1 MKKQAERR
9 FGGSSLED
17 GIPNV
22 ANAEKMAAEQRARLS
37 GVRRLQHQR
46 ASALCQP
53 GKVERVGGTQAARE
67 AARETAGG
75 SPKGKTSGSE
85 RVNATG
91 ALAEQ
96 RTQGPGSRFAPVATA
111 VSCRVRPAPSEAR
124 SPDPKKHLSNPLDG
138 LSFKMLV
145 ACNVK
150 CGRGWMLPPVTWPDH
165 RLLLVRAGCG
175 TLLCSAG
182 NIPLR
187 RGKIVFG
194 LPGEIYGLS
203 QDERRRLVV
212 SVLRFEL
219 VGGQNCQPLLPIAF
233 RKSLCMEV
241 ADFAL
246 VEQLVMRLVDSAG
259 KLPCLASGAGDAM
272 LRTILWLLCEA
283 PPKGGPANAGQIAF
297 QELKPALEHRIAEG
311 RREPSIGEL
320 SRLCGMSENT
330 FRRRMQAC
338 FGLSPTQFLMRRR
351 MERAKQ
357 LLLETSHTVEAV
369 SAELG
374 YGETSHFSRQFKAY
388 TSLSPSVFRTS
399 NM

>member
-1 MKKQAERR
+1 MRAWLDAA
-9 FGGSSLED
+9 GS
-17 GIPNV
+17 
-22 ANAEKMAAEQRARLS
+22 
-37 GVRRLQHQR
+37 
-46 ASALCQP
+46 
-53 GKVERVGGTQAARE
+53 
-67 AARETAGG
+67 
-75 SPKGKTSGSE
+75 
-85 RVNATG
+85 
-91 ALAEQ
+91 
-96 RTQGPGSRFAPVATA
+96 
-111 VSCRVRPAPSEAR
+111 
-124 SPDPKKHLSNPLDG
+124 
-138 LSFKMLV
+138 
-145 ACNVK
+145 
-150 CGRGWMLPPVTWPDH
+150 WPDH

-175 TLLCSAG
+175 TLFGLCG

-219 VGGQNCQPLLPIAF
+219 VGERNCQPLLPIAF

-259 KLPCLASGAGDAM
+259 KLPCLVSGAGDAM
-272 LRTILWLLCEA
+272 LRTILWPPCEA
-283 PPKGGPANAGQIAF
+283 PPKAGLLMPGRSLFRSSNQRSNTGLPKAGANRPSGNFPACAGCPKIPSA
-297 QELKPALEHRIAEG
+297 AG
-311 RREPSIGEL
+311 CRRAS
-320 SRLCGMSENT
+320 
-330 FRRRMQAC
+330 
-338 FGLSPTQFLMRRR
+338 GLSPTQFLMRRR
-351 MERAKQ
+351 MERAKYF
-357 LLLETSHTVEAV
+357 LETSHTVEAV

>member
-1 MKKQAERR
+1 MKTRNPISKLAERPSS
-9 FGGSSLED
+9 GSS
-17 GIPNV
+17 
-22 ANAEKMAAEQRARLS
+22 
-37 GVRRLQHQR
+37 
-46 ASALCQP
+46 
-53 GKVERVGGTQAARE
+53 
-67 AARETAGG
+67 
-75 SPKGKTSGSE
+75 
-85 RVNATG
+85 
-91 ALAEQ
+91 
-96 RTQGPGSRFAPVATA
+96 
-111 VSCRVRPAPSEAR
+111 
-124 SPDPKKHLSNPLDG
+124 LDG

-150 CGRGWMLPPVTWPDH
+150 CGRGWMLPPVPWPDH

-175 TLLCSAG
+175 TLLHSAG

-219 VGGQNCQPLLPIAF
+219 VGGKICQPLLPIAF

-311 RREPSIGEL
+311 GREPSIGEL

-338 FGLSPTQFLMRRR
+338 FGLSPTQFLLRRR